1 MNGLGQFVTKAY
13 DKTPVKQ
20 RKEKMATGKP
30 KPKARTTSNISIR
43 QASVL
48 ARAGKPVPRDKALGK
63 VTNAG
68 KAVLRATGSQIKP
81 IKDPY
86 TGKMTKPVEAGLGV
100 VGAMAKAVART
111 TARNAGKSVKGLTQ
125 KEMRDLR
132 ANRVPY
138 RRRDELNMAEKGRG
152 EGGKIRSGIG
162 SKAVSQRRNKVDQLN
177 KEQLKR
183 GITSKEDVRGRLSS
197 SVASKK
203 PNYGASISSKMKTS
217 PIKRKG
223 K

>member
-1 MNGLGQFVTKAY
+1 
-13 DKTPVKQ
+13 
-20 RKEKMATGKP
+20 MATGKP

-86 TGKMTKPVEAGLGV
+86 TGKMTKPAEAGLGV

-111 TARNAGKSVKGLTQ
+111 AARNEGRVAKGLTQ

-152 EGGKIRSGIG
+152 AGGKIRAGKAEKAI
-162 SKAVSQRRNKVDQLN
+162 SKADGRVNAEAKAGVKSGQLPKRFSSASVNPKVKATPQ
-177 KEQLKR
+177 K
-183 GITSKEDVRGRLSS
+183 
-197 SVASKK
+197 
-203 PNYGASISSKMKTS
+203 
-217 PIKRKG
+217 KG

>member
-1 MNGLGQFVTKAY
+1 
-13 DKTPVKQ
+13 
-20 RKEKMATGKP
+20 MATGKP
-30 KPKARTTSNISIR
+30 KSGAGPYAGYKKNYAPIKSSKGTKAEKVVGK
-43 QASVL
+43 VL
-48 ARAGKPVPRDKALGK
+48 AAGSSPSSVKTKY
-63 VTNAG
+63 G
-68 KAVLRATGSQIKP
+68 KA
-81 IKDPY
+81 
-86 TGKMTKPVEAGLGV
+86 KMSEGGLGV
-100 VGAMAKAVART
+100 VGTMAKAVART
-111 TARNAGKSVKGLTQ
+111 AARNEGRIAKGLTQ

-162 SKAVSQRRNKVDQLN
+162 GKAVSQRRSKIDQLN

-183 GITSKEDVRGRLSS
+183 GITSKESVRGRLSS

-203 PNYGASISSKMKTS
+203 PNYGASISSRMKTS
-217 PIKRKG
+217 PVKRK